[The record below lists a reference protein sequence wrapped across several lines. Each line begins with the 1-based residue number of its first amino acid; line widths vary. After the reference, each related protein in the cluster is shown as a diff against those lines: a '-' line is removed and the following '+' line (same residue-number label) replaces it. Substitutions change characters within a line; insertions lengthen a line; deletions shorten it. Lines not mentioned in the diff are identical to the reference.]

1 VTALQVAQKFV
12 ERINAADVAG
22 LAALMTEDH
31 RFIDSLGN
39 VVSGREAMKSGWAG
53 YFSMVPDYRLTAQQW
68 LCDGQVVV
76 MRNGKRHLQSGRLA
90 PTRAPL
96 DDAGG
101 WPRDGPWGSGRRVAR
116 VYADNEPIRQL
127 MRANS

>member
-39 VVSGREAMKSGWAG
+39 VVTGREAMKAG
-53 YFSMVPDYRLTAQQW
+53 CPSRLQ
-68 LCDGQVVV
+68 
-76 MRNGKRHLQSGRLA
+76 
-90 PTRAPL
+90 
-96 DDAGG
+96 
-101 WPRDGPWGSGRRVAR
+101 GRRFGAAG
-116 VYADNEPIRQL
+116 ADKWV
-127 MRANS
+127 

>member
-1 VTALQVAQKFV
+1 VTPLQVAQKFV

-22 LAALMTEDH
+22 LATLMTDDH

-39 VVSGREAMKSGWAG
+39 VVNGREAMRAGWVG
-53 YFSMVPDYRLTAQQW
+53 YFGMVPDYRLTAEQW
-68 LCDGQVVV
+68 LCDGPVVV
-76 MRNGKRHLQSGRLA
+76 MLGTSGGTYSPDGTLQPERRWTTPLAGRATVRGDL
-90 PTRAPL
+90 
-96 DDAGG
+96 
-101 WPRDGPWGSGRRVAR
+101 VAEWR